1 MSRRTSTLAA
11 AGFLVVTLIAVA
23 FLLPVPYVTMRPGP
37 TVDALGTYDD
47 KPVLQVEGAKT
58 YPTDGEIRLTTVS
71 VTRADSRVSLPQ
83 AVRAYFDPSEAVV
96 PRDMVYPEGRTA
108 EQVREEN
115 AALMTSSQLTSEA
128 TALTAAG
135 YEVTQVVTIAA
146 VSKDGPSEGLLE
158 VGDVLLAVNG
168 QKVEDT
174 EQAVALVSGSKPGS
188 VVKVKVRRNGKEQT
202 VDVPSQASPD
212 DAAKAR
218 IGVSLGTDVELPFTI
233 KNNLGDSIGGPSA
246 GLVFAVALYD
256 MLTPGELLDGETVAG
271 TGSISAEGDVG
282 PIGGVQQ
289 KLAGASEA
297 GASVF
302 LVPAD
307 NCAEAAAADDF
318 GMRLV
323 KVATFDDAVDALEKL
338 SDDPKAEVPTCR

>member
-1 MSRRTSTLAA
+1 MSRRTSTLATAGILVA
-11 AGFLVVTLIAVA
+11 ALIAVA

-71 VTRADSRVSLPQ
+71 VTRADSQVSLPQ
-83 AVRAYFDPSEAVV
+83 AVIAYLDPAEAVV
-96 PRDMVYPEGRTA
+96 PRDLVYPEGQTA

-115 AALMTSSQLTSEA
+115 AAQMASSQLTSEA
-128 TALTAAG
+128 AALTAAG
-135 YEVTQVVTIAA
+135 YDVTEVVTVTSVAD
-146 VSKDGPSEGLLE
+146 DGPSEGRLE
-158 VGDVLLAVNG
+158 VGDHLLSVNG
-168 QKVEDT
+168 TPVTGTD
-174 EQAVALVSGSKPGS
+174 QAVELVSGSKPGS
-188 VVKVKVRRNGKEQT
+188 VVELGIRRDGKERTVEVTSQT
-202 VDVPSQASPD
+202 SPD
-212 DAAKAR
+212 DSSKAR
-218 IGVSLGTDVELPFTI
+218 IGVSLGTDLELPFTI

-256 MLTPGELLDGETVAG
+256 KLTPGELLDGATVAG
-271 TGSISAEGDVG
+271 TGSISASGEVG

-297 GASVF
+297 GATVF
-302 LVPAD
+302 LVPSG

-338 SDDPKAEVPTCR
+338 SDDPKAKVPTCS

>member
-11 AGFLVVTLIAVA
+11 AGFLVVTLIAIA

-37 TVDALGTYDD
+37 TVDALGKYDD

-71 VTRADSRVSLPQ
+71 VTRADSRVSLPH
-83 AVRAYFDPSEAVV
+83 AITAYLDPAEAVV
-96 PRDMVYPEGRTA
+96 PRDMVYPEGQTA

-115 AALMTSSQLTSEA
+115 AAQMASSQLTSEA
-128 TALTAAG
+128 AALTAAG
-135 YEVTQVVTIAA
+135 YEVKDAVMITAVTE
-146 VSKDGPSEGLLE
+146 DGPSEGRLEPGDILLS
-158 VGDVLLAVNG
+158 VNG
-168 QKVEDT
+168 TAVTSTD
-174 EQAVALVSGSKPGS
+174 QAVTLVSGAEPGS
-188 VVKVKVRRNGKEQT
+188 VVTLRIRRDGKKQT
-202 VDVPSQASPD
+202 VDVTSQASPD
-212 DAAKAR
+212 DPAKAR
-218 IGVSLGTDVELPFTI
+218 IGVSLGTDLELPFTI
-233 KNNLGDSIGGPSA
+233 KNNLGESIGGPSA

-256 MLTPGELLDGETVAG
+256 LLTPGALLDGATVAG
-271 TGSISAEGDVG
+271 TGSISAAGEVG

-302 LVPAD
+302 LVPAG

-323 KVATFDDAVDALEKL
+323 EVATFDDAVDALEKL
-338 SDDPKAEVPTCR
+338 SDDPKAKVPTCS